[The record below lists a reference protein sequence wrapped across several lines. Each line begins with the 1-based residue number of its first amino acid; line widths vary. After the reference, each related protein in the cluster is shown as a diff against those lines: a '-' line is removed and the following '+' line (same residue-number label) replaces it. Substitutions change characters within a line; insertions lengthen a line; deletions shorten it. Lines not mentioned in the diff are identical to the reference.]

1 MLSHRSFLINLIV
14 KFEFWLELTLVMEM
28 INNPCVPS
36 LVYAFPYMTCNSIW
50 IPSFDITTSWGNWDL
65 YSEWEKGC
73 DCECVGGGETE
84 IRRRVTRKTMLGS
97 SATESSPLAPSTTSI
112 LLFLMHKGYHENYTE
127 IVYCF
132 IQAGLHKRYIFS
144 TPKNRSERIK
154 SRKLAF
160 CFSKGW
166 LGKASI
172 SA

>member
-97 SATESSPLAPSTTSI
+97 SATESSPLASSTTSI
-112 LLFLMHKGYHENYTE
+112 LLFLMHKGYHEKLYGNS
-127 IVYCF
+127 
-132 IQAGLHKRYIFS
+132 HIFHAKK
-144 TPKNRSERIK
+144 PVWEDKIK
-154 SRKLAF
+154 KTSFLFLEGMVRE
-160 CFSKGW
+160 
-166 LGKASI
+166 SI
-172 SA
+172 NLSLEETLT